1 MNIRALIVDD
11 EPLARQ
17 RLRDLL
23 ADQMDIDVI
32 AECGD
37 GATAVMAIETQA
49 PDLVF
54 LDVQMPELDGFE
66 VIESV
71 GADRMPATLFVTAH
85 DRHALKAFEVHAIDY
100 LLKPFDR
107 KRFQDSLERA
117 RAWVGRSAP
126 HETPARMASLLQ
138 EVQESRPPLDRIL
151 VRSGDH
157 HLLLKTADIQWIEAE
172 DNYVRLHVEDTSH
185 LVRQTM
191 SGILKRLDPERF
203 KRIHRSSIVNLEFV
217 KELRPWFHGDY
228 LVLLADGTK
237 LTMPRTYRDQVAHLK

>member
-23 ADQMDIDVI
+23 AGESGIEVVG
-32 AECGD
+32 ECGD
-37 GATAVMAIETQA
+37 GGSAVVAIETQT

-107 KRFQDSLERA
+107 KRFHEALERA
-117 RAWVGRSAP
+117 RIWVGRSQ
-126 HETPARMASLLQ
+126 EGPARMASLLQ
-138 EVQESRPPLDRIL
+138 DVQDSRAPMERIL

-157 HLLLKTADIQWIEAE
+157 HLLLKTSDIQWIEAE
-172 DNYVRLHVEDTSH
+172 DNYVRLHVEGTSY

-191 SGILKRLDPERF
+191 GRMLERLDPARF
-203 KRIHRSSIVNLEFV
+203 KRIHRSSIVNLDCV

-228 LVLLADGTK
+228 MVLLSDGTK
-237 LTMPRTYRDQVAHLK
+237 LTMPRTYREQIVHLK

>member
-23 ADQMDIDVI
+23 ADESGIEVVG
-32 AECGD
+32 ECGD
-37 GATAVMAIETQA
+37 GGSAVVAIEAQA

-107 KRFQDSLERA
+107 KRFHEALERA
-117 RAWVGRSAP
+117 RIWVGRS
-126 HETPARMASLLQ
+126 HEIPARMASLLQ
-138 EVQESRPPLDRIL
+138 DVQDSRPPLERIL

-157 HLLLKTADIQWIEAE
+157 HLLLKTTDIQWIEAE
-172 DNYVRLHVEDTSH
+172 DNYVRLHVEGTSY

-191 SGILKRLDPERF
+191 GRMLERLDPARF
-203 KRIHRSSIVNLEFV
+203 KRIHRSSIVNLDCV

-228 LVLLADGTK
+228 LVLLSDGTK
-237 LTMPRTYRDQVAHLK
+237 LTMPRTYREQIVHLK

>member
-23 ADQMDIDVI
+23 ADESGIEVVG
-32 AECGD
+32 ECGD
-37 GATAVMAIETQA
+37 GGSAVVAIETQA

-107 KRFQDSLERA
+107 KRFHESLERA
-117 RAWVGRSAP
+117 RIWVGRSQ
-126 HETPARMASLLQ
+126 EIPARMASLLQ
-138 EVQESRPPLDRIL
+138 DVQESRPPLERIL

-157 HLLLKTADIQWIEAE
+157 HLLLKTSDIQWIEAE
-172 DNYVRLHVEDTSH
+172 DNYVRLHVEGTSY

-191 SGILKRLDPERF
+191 GRMLERLDPARF
-203 KRIHRSSIVNLEFV
+203 KRIHRSSIVNLDCV

-228 LVLLADGTK
+228 MVLLSDGTK
-237 LTMPRTYRDQVAHLK
+237 LTMPRTYRDQIVHLK

>member
-23 ADQMDIDVI
+23 ADESGIEVVG
-32 AECGD
+32 ECGD
-37 GATAVMAIETQA
+37 GSSAVLAIETQT

-107 KRFQDSLERA
+107 KRFHEALERA
-117 RAWVGRSAP
+117 RIWVGRSQEAP
-126 HETPARMASLLQ
+126 GRMASLLQ
-138 EVQESRPPLDRIL
+138 DVQDSRPPMERIL

-157 HLLLKTADIQWIEAE
+157 HLLLKTSDIQWIEAE
-172 DNYVRLHVEDTSH
+172 DNYVRLHVEGTSY

-191 SGILKRLDPERF
+191 GRMLERLDPARF
-203 KRIHRSSIVNLEFV
+203 KRIHRSSIVNLDCV

-228 LVLLADGTK
+228 MVLLSDGTK
-237 LTMPRTYRDQVAHLK
+237 LTMPRTYRDQIVHLK

>member
-1 MNIRALIVDD
+1 MNIRSLIVDD

-17 RLRDLL
+17 RVRDLL
-23 ADQMDIDVI
+23 AGESDIEVI

-37 GATAVMAIETQA
+37 GASAVMAIESQS

-66 VIESV
+66 VIEAV
-71 GADRMPATLFVTAH
+71 GADRMPATLFITAH

-107 KRFQDSLERA
+107 KRFKDALDRA
-117 RAWVGRSAP
+117 RTWVGRTAP
-126 HETPARMASLLQ
+126 HETPARMASLLHD
-138 EVQESRPPLDRIL
+138 VQESRPPLDRIL

-157 HLLLKTADIQWIEAE
+157 HLLLRTAEIQWIEAE
-172 DNYVRLHVEDTSH
+172 DNYIRLHVEDTSH

-191 SGILKRLDPERF
+191 SGILSRLDPTRF
-203 KRIHRSSIVNLEFV
+203 KRIHRSSIVNLDFV
-217 KELRPWFHGDY
+217 KEFRPWFHGDY

-237 LTMPRTYRDQVAHLK
+237 LTMPRTYREQIAQLK